1 MKKFTLLTQFA
12 LSLLCTTAI
21 AMEKYP
27 IDYQQATSDYA
38 QPIVDVINKY
48 AVKDNTKIVIL
59 PEKFRSMAV
68 EQDIAKKRLY
78 CATDKQFHEVFA
90 FKKLFIIDNEQEYN
104 DITVNEIRCAGYKGG
119 CLGTV
124 TFDAQNIPVQSLS
137 AMPFFFQNSAVIYF
151 GGDYTVPLYRNQ
163 KINSNLTRH
172 AFDSIKQ
179 DTIDT
184 ITKNNFNKIVLL
196 YGLTKANAGE
206 QGGIDRTPSIVR
218 AFRKFAEQ
226 VSTALFNEPAPEDN
240 IIIHSRYAASMPTFD
255 PKSTECKRLPDD
267 KSIPGYGNVLV
278 FPLNK

>member
-12 LSLLCTTAI
+12 LSLLCTTTI

-27 IDYQQATSDYA
+27 IDYQQATNQHV

-68 EQDIAKKRLY
+68 KDDIAKKRLY
-78 CATDKQFHEVFA
+78 CATSKQFNDVLA
-90 FKKLFIIDNEQEYN
+90 FKKLFIIDNEQEYD
-104 DITVNEIRCAGYKGG
+104 DITINEIRCTSNNQ
-119 CLGTV
+119 CLQTI
-124 TFDAQNIPVQSLS
+124 TLHPQDTPNPCK
-137 AMPFFFQNSAVIYF
+137 AMPFSFKDNAVIYF
-151 GGDYTVPLYRNQ
+151 GGDYTIPAYRNQ
-163 KINSNLTRH
+163 KINSSLTRH

-179 DTIDT
+179 DTID
-184 ITKNNFNKIVLL
+184 IIKKNNFDNIVLL

-226 VSTALFNEPAPEDN
+226 VSAQVLNEPAPEDN
-240 IIIHSRYAASMPTFD
+240 IIIHSRYAAFMPTFD
-255 PKSTECKRLPDD
+255 PKSTECKPLPDD

>member
-1 MKKFTLLTQFA
+1 
-12 LSLLCTTAI
+12 
-21 AMEKYP
+21 
-27 IDYQQATSDYA
+27 
-38 QPIVDVINKY
+38 
-48 AVKDNTKIVIL
+48 
-59 PEKFRSMAV
+59 MAV
-68 EQDIAKKRLY
+68 NDDIAKKRLY
-78 CATDKQFHEVFA
+78 CATDKRFHEVFA

-104 DITVNEIRCAGYKGG
+104 DITVNEIRCACYKGG

-124 TFDAQNIPVQSLS
+124 TFDAQNISVKSSS
-137 AMPFFFQNSAVIYF
+137 AMPFFFQNSAAIYF

-184 ITKNNFNKIVLL
+184 IKKNNFDKIVLL

-226 VSTALFNEPAPEDN
+226 VQVSTALSSEPAPKDN
-240 IIIHSRYAASMPTFD
+240 IIIHSRYAAFMPTFD
-255 PKSTECKRLPDD
+255 PQSTECKPLPDD
-267 KSIPGYGNVLV
+267 QAIPGYGNVLV